1 MKKKIICMAMILV
14 MAMLA
19 LSGCK
24 IRNYDSNVVDI
35 NNGEDGIKLGYVN
48 FVFKYTQAGY
58 DINYGS
64 SYGTRLWTDDMTG
77 TGQPFS
83 EEVKN
88 NVVETL
94 EKQYII
100 KKHADEM
107 GVTITEDDKT
117 KINEATSKFLSENTS
132 STLNAMGADEDVV
145 RQMLTDMTY
154 VSKIEKALE
163 ARGKAEGAINDTTD
177 ATTYVNNVVAS
188 WEAGYEFN
196 VDDKLLSQ
204 ITVDDM
210 FATSSSSNSTSKAST
225 TTTSNSNQGK

>member
-1 MKKKIICMAMILV
+1 MKKKILCIGMILV
-14 MAMLA
+14 MAMVA
-19 LSGCK
+19 LTGCK
-24 IRNYDSNVVDI
+24 IKNYDSNVVDI

-64 SYGTRLWTDDMTG
+64 TYGTKLWTDDMTG

-100 KKHADEM
+100 KKHADEL
-107 GVTITEDDKT
+107 GVKITEDDKT
-117 KINEATSKFLSENTS
+117 KIDDATKKFLSENTS
-132 STLNAMGADEDVV
+132 STLNAMGADEDAV

-154 VSKIEKALE
+154 VSKVEKALE
-163 ARGKAEGAINDTTD
+163 ARGKAEGAINDTTN
-177 ATTYVNNVVAS
+177 ANTYVNNVVAT
-188 WEAGYEFN
+188 WENGYDFK

-204 ITVDDM
+204 ITVEDM
-210 FATSSSSNSTSKAST
+210 FATSASASAASAATTTNST
-225 TTTSNSNQGK
+225 QGK

>member
-1 MKKKIICMAMILV
+1 MKKKILCIGMILV
-14 MAMLA
+14 MAMVA
-19 LSGCK
+19 LTGCK
-24 IRNYDSNVVDI
+24 IKNYDSNVVDI

-64 SYGTRLWTDDMTG
+64 TYGTKLWTDDMTG

-100 KKHADEM
+100 KKHADEL
-107 GVTITEDDKT
+107 GVKITEDDKT
-117 KINEATSKFLSENTS
+117 KIDEATKKFLSENTS

-154 VSKIEKALE
+154 VSKVEKALE
-163 ARGKAEGAINDTTD
+163 ARGKAEGAINDTTN
-177 ATTYVNNVVAS
+177 ANTYVNNVVAT
-188 WEAGYEFN
+188 WENGYDFK

-204 ITVDDM
+204 ITVEDM
-210 FATSSSSNSTSKAST
+210 FATSASASAASAATTTNST
-225 TTTSNSNQGK
+225 QGK

>member
-1 MKKKIICMAMILV
+1 MKKKILCVGIILV
-14 MAMLA
+14 MAMVA
-19 LSGCK
+19 LTGCK
-24 IRNYDSNVVDI
+24 IKNYDSNVVDI

-64 SYGTRLWTDDMTG
+64 TYGTKLWTDDMTG

-100 KKHADEM
+100 KKHADEL
-107 GVTITEDDKT
+107 GVKITEDDKT
-117 KINEATSKFLSENTS
+117 KIDEAAKKFLSENTS

-154 VSKIEKALE
+154 VSKVEKALE
-163 ARGKAEGAINDTTD
+163 ARGKAEGAINDTTN
-177 ATTYVNNVVAS
+177 ANTYINNVVAT
-188 WEAGYEFN
+188 WENGYDFK
-196 VDDKLLSQ
+196 VDDKLLAQ
-204 ITVDDM
+204 ITVEDM
-210 FATSSSSNSTSKAST
+210 FATSASASAASAATTTNST
-225 TTTSNSNQGK
+225 QGK

>member
-1 MKKKIICMAMILV
+1 MKKKIICVGIILV
-14 MAMLA
+14 MAMVA
-19 LSGCK
+19 LTGCK
-24 IRNYDSNVVDI
+24 IKNYDSNVVDI

-64 SYGTRLWTDDMTG
+64 TYGTKLWTDDMTG

-100 KKHADEM
+100 KKHADEL
-107 GVTITEDDKT
+107 GVKITEDDKT
-117 KINEATSKFLSENTS
+117 KIDEATKKFLSENTS

-154 VSKIEKALE
+154 VSKVEKALE
-163 ARGKAEGAINDTTD
+163 ARGKAEGAINDTTN
-177 ATTYVNNVVAS
+177 ANTYINNVVAT
-188 WEAGYEFN
+188 WENGYDFK
-196 VDDKLLSQ
+196 VDDKLLAQ
-204 ITVDDM
+204 ITVEDM
-210 FATSSSSNSTSKAST
+210 FATSASASAASAATTTNST
-225 TTTSNSNQGK
+225 QGK

>member
-1 MKKKIICMAMILV
+1 MILV
-14 MAMLA
+14 MAMVA
-19 LSGCK
+19 LTGCK
-24 IRNYDSNVVDI
+24 IKNYDSNVVDI

-64 SYGTRLWTDDMTG
+64 TYGTKLWTDDMTG

-100 KKHADEM
+100 KKHADEL
-107 GVTITEDDKT
+107 GVKITEDDKT
-117 KINEATSKFLSENTS
+117 KIDEATKKFLSENTS

-154 VSKIEKALE
+154 VSKVEKALE
-163 ARGKAEGAINDTTD
+163 ARGKAEGAINDTTN
-177 ATTYVNNVVAS
+177 ANTYINNVVAT
-188 WEAGYEFN
+188 WENGYDFK
-196 VDDKLLSQ
+196 VDDKLLAQ
-204 ITVDDM
+204 ITVEDM
-210 FATSSSSNSTSKAST
+210 FATSASASAASAATTTNST
-225 TTTSNSNQGK
+225 QGK

>member
-1 MKKKIICMAMILV
+1 MKKKILCIGMILV
-14 MAMLA
+14 MAMVA
-19 LSGCK
+19 LTGCK
-24 IRNYDSNVVDI
+24 IKNYDSNVVDI

-64 SYGTRLWTDDMTG
+64 TYGTKLWTDDMTG

-100 KKHADEM
+100 KKHADEL
-107 GVTITEDDKT
+107 GVKITEDDKT
-117 KINEATSKFLSENTS
+117 KIDEATKKFLSENTS

-154 VSKIEKALE
+154 VSKVEKALE
-163 ARGKAEGAINDTTD
+163 ARGKAEGAINDTTN
-177 ATTYVNNVVAS
+177 ANTYVNNVVAT
-188 WEAGYEFN
+188 WENGYDFK

-204 ITVDDM
+204 ITVEDM
-210 FATSSSSNSTSKAST
+210 FATSASASAASAT
-225 TTTSNSNQGK
+225 TTTNSTQGK

>member
-1 MKKKIICMAMILV
+1 MKKKILCIGMILV
-14 MAMLA
+14 MAMVA
-19 LSGCK
+19 LTGCK
-24 IRNYDSNVVDI
+24 IKNYDSNVVDI

-64 SYGTRLWTDDMTG
+64 TYGTKLWTDDMTG

-100 KKHADEM
+100 KKHADEL
-107 GVTITEDDKT
+107 GVKITEDDKT
-117 KINEATSKFLSENTS
+117 KIDDATKKFLSENTS

-154 VSKIEKALE
+154 VSKVEKALE
-163 ARGKAEGAINDTTD
+163 ARGKAEGAINDTTN
-177 ATTYVNNVVAS
+177 ANTYVNNVVAT
-188 WEAGYEFN
+188 WENGYDFK

-204 ITVDDM
+204 ITVEDM
-210 FATSSSSNSTSKAST
+210 FATSASASAASAATTTNST
-225 TTTSNSNQGK
+225 QGK

>member
-1 MKKKIICMAMILV
+1 MKKKILCVGMILV
-14 MAMLA
+14 MAMVA
-19 LSGCK
+19 LTGCK
-24 IRNYDSNVVDI
+24 IKNYDSNVVDI

-64 SYGTRLWTDDMTG
+64 TYGTKLWTDDMTG

-100 KKHADEM
+100 KKHADEL
-107 GVTITEDDKT
+107 GVKITEDDKT
-117 KINEATSKFLSENTS
+117 KIDEATKKFLSENTS

-154 VSKIEKALE
+154 VSKVEKALE
-163 ARGKAEGAINDTTD
+163 ARGKAEGAINDTTN
-177 ATTYVNNVVAS
+177 ANTYINNVVAT
-188 WEAGYEFN
+188 WENGYDFK
-196 VDDKLLSQ
+196 VDDKLLAQ
-204 ITVDDM
+204 ITVEDM
-210 FATSSSSNSTSKAST
+210 FATSASASAASAATTTNST
-225 TTTSNSNQGK
+225 QGK

>member
-1 MKKKIICMAMILV
+1 MILV
-14 MAMLA
+14 MAMVA
-19 LSGCK
+19 LTGCK
-24 IRNYDSNVVDI
+24 IKNYDSNVVDI

-64 SYGTRLWTDDMTG
+64 TYGTKLWTDDMTG

-100 KKHADEM
+100 KKHADEL
-107 GVTITEDDKT
+107 GVKITEDDKT
-117 KINEATSKFLSENTS
+117 KIDEATKKFLSENTS

-154 VSKIEKALE
+154 VSKVEKALE
-163 ARGKAEGAINDTTD
+163 ARGKAEGAINDTTN
-177 ATTYVNNVVAS
+177 ANTYVNNVVAT
-188 WEAGYEFN
+188 WENGYDFK

-204 ITVDDM
+204 ITVEDM
-210 FATSSSSNSTSKAST
+210 FATSASASAASAT
-225 TTTSNSNQGK
+225 TTTNSTQGK

>member
-1 MKKKIICMAMILV
+1 MKKKIICVGIILV
-14 MAMLA
+14 MAMVA
-19 LSGCK
+19 LTGCK
-24 IRNYDSNVVDI
+24 IKNYDSNVVDI

-64 SYGTRLWTDDMTG
+64 TYGTKLWTDDMTG

-100 KKHADEM
+100 KKHADEL

-117 KINEATSKFLSENTS
+117 KIDEATKKFLSENTS

-154 VSKIEKALE
+154 VSKVEKALE
-163 ARGKAEGAINDTTD
+163 ARGKAEGAINDTTN
-177 ATTYVNNVVAS
+177 ANTYINNVVAT
-188 WEAGYEFN
+188 WENGYDFK
-196 VDDKLLSQ
+196 VDDKLLAQ
-204 ITVDDM
+204 ITVEDM
-210 FATSSSSNSTSKAST
+210 FATSASASAASAATTTNST
-225 TTTSNSNQGK
+225 QGK

>member
-1 MKKKIICMAMILV
+1 MILV
-14 MAMLA
+14 MAMVA
-19 LSGCK
+19 LTGCK
-24 IRNYDSNVVDI
+24 IKNYDSNVVDI

-64 SYGTRLWTDDMTG
+64 TYGTKLWTDDMTG

-100 KKHADEM
+100 KKHADEL
-107 GVTITEDDKT
+107 GVKITEDDKT
-117 KINEATSKFLSENTS
+117 KIEEATKKFLSENTS
-132 STLNAMGADEDVV
+132 STLNAMGADEEVV

-154 VSKIEKALE
+154 VSKVEKALE
-163 ARGKAEGAINDTTD
+163 TRGKAEGAINDTTN
-177 ATTYVNNVVAS
+177 ANTYVNNVVAT
-188 WEAGYEFN
+188 WENGYDFK

-204 ITVDDM
+204 ITVEDM
-210 FATSSSSNSTSKAST
+210 FATSASASAASAATTTNST
-225 TTTSNSNQGK
+225 QGK

>member
-1 MKKKIICMAMILV
+1 MKKKILCIGMILV
-14 MAMLA
+14 MAMVA
-19 LSGCK
+19 LTGCK
-24 IRNYDSNVVDI
+24 IKNYDSNVVDI

-64 SYGTRLWTDDMTG
+64 TYGTKLWTDDMTG

-100 KKHADEM
+100 KKHADEL
-107 GVTITEDDKT
+107 GVKITEDDKT
-117 KINEATSKFLSENTS
+117 KIDEATKKFLSENTS

-154 VSKIEKALE
+154 VSKVEKALE
-163 ARGKAEGAINDTTD
+163 TRGKAEGAINDTTN
-177 ATTYVNNVVAS
+177 ANTYVNNVVAT
-188 WEAGYEFN
+188 WENGYDFK

-204 ITVDDM
+204 ITVEDM
-210 FATSSSSNSTSKAST
+210 FATSASASAASAT
-225 TTTSNSNQGK
+225 TTTNSTQGK

>member
-1 MKKKIICMAMILV
+1 MKKKLLCVGMILV
-14 MAMLA
+14 MAMVA
-19 LSGCK
+19 LTGCK
-24 IRNYDSNVVDI
+24 IKNYDSNVVDI

-64 SYGTRLWTDDMTG
+64 TYGTKLWTDDMTG

-100 KKHADEM
+100 KKHADEL

-117 KINEATSKFLSENTS
+117 KIDEATKKFLSENTS

-154 VSKIEKALE
+154 VSKVEKALE
-163 ARGKAEGAINDTTD
+163 ARGKAEGAINDTTN
-177 ATTYVNNVVAS
+177 ANTYINNVVAT
-188 WEAGYEFN
+188 WENGYDFK
-196 VDDKLLSQ
+196 VDDKLLAQ
-204 ITVDDM
+204 ITVEDM
-210 FATSSSSNSTSKAST
+210 FATSASASAASAATTTNST
-225 TTTSNSNQGK
+225 QGK

>member
-1 MKKKIICMAMILV
+1 MILV
-14 MAMLA
+14 MAMVA
-19 LSGCK
+19 LTGCK
-24 IRNYDSNVVDI
+24 IKNYDSNVVDI

-64 SYGTRLWTDDMTG
+64 TYGTKLWTDDMTG

-100 KKHADEM
+100 KKHADEL
-107 GVTITEDDKT
+107 GVKITEDDKT
-117 KINEATSKFLSENTS
+117 KIDEATKKFLSENTS

-154 VSKIEKALE
+154 VSKVEKALE
-163 ARGKAEGAINDTTD
+163 TRGKAEGAINDTTN
-177 ATTYVNNVVAS
+177 ANTYVNNVVAT
-188 WEAGYEFN
+188 WENGYDFK

-204 ITVDDM
+204 ITVEDM
-210 FATSSSSNSTSKAST
+210 FATSASASAASAATTTNST
-225 TTTSNSNQGK
+225 QGK

>member
-1 MKKKIICMAMILV
+1 MKKKILCVGMILV
-14 MAMLA
+14 MAMVA
-19 LSGCK
+19 LTGCK
-24 IRNYDSNVVDI
+24 IKNYDSNVVDI

-64 SYGTRLWTDDMTG
+64 TYGTKLWTDDMTG

-100 KKHADEM
+100 KKHADEL

-117 KINEATSKFLSENTS
+117 KIDEATKKFLSENTS

-154 VSKIEKALE
+154 VSKVEKALE
-163 ARGKAEGAINDTTD
+163 ARGKAEGAINDTTN
-177 ATTYVNNVVAS
+177 ANTYINNVVAT
-188 WEAGYEFN
+188 WENGYDFK
-196 VDDKLLSQ
+196 VDDKLLAQ
-204 ITVDDM
+204 ITVEDM
-210 FATSSSSNSTSKAST
+210 FATSASASAATTTNST
-225 TTTSNSNQGK
+225 QGK

>member
-1 MKKKIICMAMILV
+1 MILV
-14 MAMLA
+14 VAMVA
-19 LSGCK
+19 LTGCK
-24 IRNYDSNVVDI
+24 IKNYDSNVVDI

-64 SYGTRLWTDDMTG
+64 TYGTKLWTDDMTG

-100 KKHADEM
+100 KKHADEL
-107 GVTITEDDKT
+107 GVKITEDDKT
-117 KINEATSKFLSENTS
+117 KIDEATKKFLSENTS

-154 VSKIEKALE
+154 VSKVEKALE
-163 ARGKAEGAINDTTD
+163 TRGKAEGAINDTTN
-177 ATTYVNNVVAS
+177 ANTYINNVVAT
-188 WEAGYEFN
+188 WENGYDFK

-204 ITVDDM
+204 ITVEDM
-210 FATSSSSNSTSKAST
+210 FATSASASAASAATTTNST
-225 TTTSNSNQGK
+225 QGK

>member
-1 MKKKIICMAMILV
+1 MILV
-14 MAMLA
+14 MAMVA
-19 LSGCK
+19 LTGCK
-24 IRNYDSNVVDI
+24 IKNYDSNVVDI

-64 SYGTRLWTDDMTG
+64 TYGTKLWTDDMTG

-100 KKHADEM
+100 KKHADEL
-107 GVTITEDDKT
+107 GVKITEDDKT
-117 KINEATSKFLSENTS
+117 KIDEATKKFLSENTS

-154 VSKIEKALE
+154 VSKVEKALE
-163 ARGKAEGAINDTTD
+163 TRGKAEGAI
-177 ATTYVNNVVAS
+177 
-188 WEAGYEFN
+188 
-196 VDDKLLSQ
+196 K
-204 ITVDDM
+204 
-210 FATSSSSNSTSKAST
+210 
-225 TTTSNSNQGK
+225 

>member
-1 MKKKIICMAMILV
+1 MKKKLLCVGIILV
-14 MAMLA
+14 MAMVA
-19 LSGCK
+19 LTGCK
-24 IRNYDSNVVDI
+24 IKNYDSNVVDI

-64 SYGTRLWTDDMTG
+64 TYGTKLWTDDMTG

-100 KKHADEM
+100 KKHADEL
-107 GVTITEDDKT
+107 GVKITEDDKT
-117 KINEATSKFLSENTS
+117 KIDEATKKFLSENTS

-154 VSKIEKALE
+154 VSKVEKALE
-163 ARGKAEGAINDTTD
+163 ARGKAEGAINDTTN
-177 ATTYVNNVVAS
+177 ANTYINNVVAT
-188 WEAGYEFN
+188 WESGYDFK
-196 VDDKLLSQ
+196 VDDKLLAQ
-204 ITVDDM
+204 ITVEDM
-210 FATSSSSNSTSKAST
+210 FATSASASAASAATTTNST
-225 TTTSNSNQGK
+225 QGK

>member
-1 MKKKIICMAMILV
+1 MKKKIICVGIILV
-14 MAMLA
+14 MAMVA
-19 LSGCK
+19 LTGCK
-24 IRNYDSNVVDI
+24 IKNYDSNVVDI

-64 SYGTRLWTDDMTG
+64 TYGTKLWTDDMTG

-100 KKHADEM
+100 KKHADEL
-107 GVTITEDDKT
+107 GDTITEDDKT
-117 KINEATSKFLSENTS
+117 KIDEATKKFLSENTS

-154 VSKIEKALE
+154 VSKVEKALE
-163 ARGKAEGAINDTTD
+163 ARGKAEGAINDTTN
-177 ATTYVNNVVAS
+177 ANTYINNVVAT
-188 WEAGYEFN
+188 WENGYDFK
-196 VDDKLLSQ
+196 VDDKLLAQ
-204 ITVDDM
+204 ITVEDM
-210 FATSSSSNSTSKAST
+210 FATSASASAASAATTTNST
-225 TTTSNSNQGK
+225 QGK

>member
-1 MKKKIICMAMILV
+1 MKKKILCIGMILV
-14 MAMLA
+14 MAMVA
-19 LSGCK
+19 LTGCK
-24 IRNYDSNVVDI
+24 IKNYDSNVVDI

-64 SYGTRLWTDDMTG
+64 TYGTKLWTDDMTG

-100 KKHADEM
+100 KKHADEL
-107 GVTITEDDKT
+107 GVKITEDDKT
-117 KINEATSKFLSENTS
+117 KIDEATKKFLSENTS

-154 VSKIEKALE
+154 VSKVEKALE
-163 ARGKAEGAINDTTD
+163 TRGKAEGAINDTTNSN
-177 ATTYVNNVVAS
+177 TYVNNVVAT
-188 WEAGYEFN
+188 WENGYDFK

-204 ITVDDM
+204 ITVEDM
-210 FATSSSSNSTSKAST
+210 FATSASASAASAT
-225 TTTSNSNQGK
+225 TTTNSTQGK

>member
-1 MKKKIICMAMILV
+1 MKKKIICITMILV
-14 MAMLA
+14 MAMIA
-19 LSGCK
+19 LTGCK
-24 IRNYDSNVVDI
+24 IRNYDSVLVNI
-35 NNGEDGIKLGYVN
+35 NNGEDGIKLGYAN

-58 DINYGS
+58 DINYGQT
-64 SYGTRLWTDDMTG
+64 YGTKLWTDDMTG

-107 GVTITEDDKT
+107 NVKITEDDKT
-117 KINEATSKFLSENTS
+117 KIDEATKKFLSDNTS

-154 VSKIEKALE
+154 VSKVEKALE
-163 ARGKAEGAINDTTD
+163 ARGKAEGAINETTN
-177 ATTYVNNVVAS
+177 ATTYVNNAVAA
-188 WEAGYEFN
+188 WESGYEFS

-210 FATSSSSNSTSKAST
+210 FATSASTPNST
-225 TTTSNSNQGK
+225 TTTNSTQGK

>member
-1 MKKKIICMAMILV
+1 MKKKILCVGMILV
-14 MAMLA
+14 MAMVA
-19 LSGCK
+19 LTGCK
-24 IRNYDSNVVDI
+24 IKNYDSNVVDI

-64 SYGTRLWTDDMTG
+64 TYGTKLWTDDMTG

-100 KKHADEM
+100 KKHADEL
-107 GVTITEDDKT
+107 GVKITEDDKT
-117 KINEATSKFLSENTS
+117 KIDEATKKFLSENTS

-154 VSKIEKALE
+154 VSKVEKALE
-163 ARGKAEGAINDTTD
+163 ARGKAEGAINDTTN
-177 ATTYVNNVVAS
+177 ANTYINNVVAT
-188 WEAGYEFN
+188 WENGYDFQ
-196 VDDKLLSQ
+196 VDDKLLAQ
-204 ITVDDM
+204 ITVEDM
-210 FATSSSSNSTSKAST
+210 FATSASASAASAATTTNST
-225 TTTSNSNQGK
+225 QGK

>member
-1 MKKKIICMAMILV
+1 MKKKILCVGMILV
-14 MAMLA
+14 MAMVA
-19 LSGCK
+19 LTGCK
-24 IRNYDSNVVDI
+24 IKNYDSNVVDI

-64 SYGTRLWTDDMTG
+64 TYGTKLWTDDMTG

-100 KKHADEM
+100 KKHADEL
-107 GVTITEDDKT
+107 GVKITEDDKT
-117 KINEATSKFLSENTS
+117 KIDEATKKFLSENTS

-154 VSKIEKALE
+154 VSKVEKALE
-163 ARGKAEGAINDTTD
+163 ARGKAEGAINDTTN
-177 ATTYVNNVVAS
+177 ANTYINNVVAT
-188 WEAGYEFN
+188 WENGYDFK
-196 VDDKLLSQ
+196 VDDKLLAQ
-204 ITVDDM
+204 ITVEDM
-210 FATSSSSNSTSKAST
+210 FSTSASASAASAATTTNST
-225 TTTSNSNQGK
+225 QGK

>member
-1 MKKKIICMAMILV
+1 MILV
-14 MAMLA
+14 MAMVA
-19 LSGCK
+19 LTGCK
-24 IRNYDSNVVDI
+24 IKNYDSNVVDI

-64 SYGTRLWTDDMTG
+64 TYGTKLWTDDMTG

-100 KKHADEM
+100 KKHADEL

-117 KINEATSKFLSENTS
+117 KIDEATKKFLSENTS

-154 VSKIEKALE
+154 VSKVEKALE
-163 ARGKAEGAINDTTD
+163 ARGKAEGAINDTTN
-177 ATTYVNNVVAS
+177 ANTYINNVVAT
-188 WEAGYEFN
+188 WENGYDFK
-196 VDDKLLSQ
+196 VDDKLLAQ
-204 ITVDDM
+204 ITVEDM
-210 FATSSSSNSTSKAST
+210 FATSASASAASAATTTNST
-225 TTTSNSNQGK
+225 QGK

>member
-1 MKKKIICMAMILV
+1 MKKKIICVGMILV
-14 MAMLA
+14 MAMVA
-19 LSGCK
+19 LTGCK
-24 IRNYDSNVVDI
+24 IKNYDSNVVDI

-64 SYGTRLWTDDMTG
+64 TYGTKLWTDDMTG
-77 TGQPFS
+77 TGQSFS
-83 EEVKN
+83 EEVKS

-100 KKHADEM
+100 KKHADEL

-117 KINEATSKFLSENTS
+117 KIDEATKKFLSENTS

-154 VSKIEKALE
+154 VSKVEKALE
-163 ARGKAEGAINDTTD
+163 ARGQAEGAINDTTN
-177 ATTYVNNVVAS
+177 ANTYINNVVAT
-188 WEAGYEFN
+188 WENGYEFE
-196 VDDKLLSQ
+196 VDDKLLAQ
-204 ITVDDM
+204 ITVEDM
-210 FATSSSSNSTSKAST
+210 FATSASASAASAATTTNST
-225 TTTSNSNQGK
+225 QGK

>member
-1 MKKKIICMAMILV
+1 MILV
-14 MAMLA
+14 MAMVA
-19 LSGCK
+19 LTGCK
-24 IRNYDSNVVDI
+24 IKNYDSNVVDI

-64 SYGTRLWTDDMTG
+64 TYGTKLWTDDMTG
-77 TGQPFS
+77 TGQSFS
-83 EEVKN
+83 EEVKS

-100 KKHADEM
+100 KKHADEL

-117 KINEATSKFLSENTS
+117 KIDEATKKFLSENTS

-154 VSKIEKALE
+154 VSKVEKALE
-163 ARGKAEGAINDTTD
+163 ARGQAEGAINDTTN
-177 ATTYVNNVVAS
+177 ANTYINNVVAT
-188 WEAGYEFN
+188 WENGYEFE
-196 VDDKLLSQ
+196 VDDKLLAQ
-204 ITVDDM
+204 ITVEDM
-210 FATSSSSNSTSKAST
+210 FATSASASAASAATTTNST
-225 TTTSNSNQGK
+225 QGK

>member
-1 MKKKIICMAMILV
+1 MILV
-14 MAMLA
+14 MAMVA
-19 LSGCK
+19 LTGCK
-24 IRNYDSNVVDI
+24 IKNYDSNVVDI

-64 SYGTRLWTDDMTG
+64 TYGTKLWTDDMTG

-100 KKHADEM
+100 KKHADEL
-107 GVTITEDDKT
+107 GVKITEDDKT
-117 KINEATSKFLSENTS
+117 KIDDATKKFLSENTS

-154 VSKIEKALE
+154 VSKVEKALE
-163 ARGKAEGAINDTTD
+163 ARGKAEGAINDTTN
-177 ATTYVNNVVAS
+177 ANTYVNNVVAT
-188 WEAGYEFN
+188 WENGYDFK

-204 ITVDDM
+204 ITVEDM
-210 FATSSSSNSTSKAST
+210 FATSASASAASAATTTNST
-225 TTTSNSNQGK
+225 QGK

>member
-1 MKKKIICMAMILV
+1 MKKKIICVGIILV
-14 MAMLA
+14 MAMVA
-19 LSGCK
+19 LTGCK
-24 IRNYDSNVVDI
+24 IKNYDSNVVDI

-64 SYGTRLWTDDMTG
+64 TYGTKLWTDDMTG

-100 KKHADEM
+100 KKHADEL
-107 GVTITEDDKT
+107 GVKITEDDKT
-117 KINEATSKFLSENTS
+117 KIDEATKKFISENTS

-154 VSKIEKALE
+154 VSKVEKALE
-163 ARGKAEGAINDTTD
+163 ARGKAEGAINDTTN
-177 ATTYVNNVVAS
+177 ANTYINNVVAT
-188 WEAGYEFN
+188 WENGYDFK
-196 VDDKLLSQ
+196 VDDKLLAQ
-204 ITVDDM
+204 ITVEDM
-210 FATSSSSNSTSKAST
+210 FATSASASAASAATTTNST
-225 TTTSNSNQGK
+225 QGK

>member
-1 MKKKIICMAMILV
+1 MKKKILCVGMILV
-14 MAMLA
+14 MAMVA
-19 LSGCK
+19 LTGCK
-24 IRNYDSNVVDI
+24 IKNYDSNVVDI

-64 SYGTRLWTDDMTG
+64 TYGTKLWTDDMTG

-100 KKHADEM
+100 KKHADEL

-117 KINEATSKFLSENTS
+117 KIDEATKKFLSENTS

-154 VSKIEKALE
+154 VSKVEKALE
-163 ARGKAEGAINDTTD
+163 ARGKAEGAINDTTN
-177 ATTYVNNVVAS
+177 ANTYINNVVAT
-188 WEAGYEFN
+188 WENGYDFK
-196 VDDKLLSQ
+196 VDDKLLAQ
-204 ITVDDM
+204 ITVEDM
-210 FATSSSSNSTSKAST
+210 FATSASASAASAATTTNST
-225 TTTSNSNQGK
+225 QGK

>member
-1 MKKKIICMAMILV
+1 MKKKILCVGMILV
-14 MAMLA
+14 MAMVA
-19 LSGCK
+19 LTGCK
-24 IRNYDSNVVDI
+24 IKNYDSNVVDI

-64 SYGTRLWTDDMTG
+64 TYGTKLWTDDMTG

-100 KKHADEM
+100 KKHADEL
-107 GVTITEDDKT
+107 GVKITEDDKT
-117 KINEATSKFLSENTS
+117 KIDEATKKFISENTS

-154 VSKIEKALE
+154 VSKVEKALE
-163 ARGKAEGAINDTTD
+163 ARGKAEGAINDTTN
-177 ATTYVNNVVAS
+177 ANTYINNVVAT
-188 WEAGYEFN
+188 WENGYDFK
-196 VDDKLLSQ
+196 VDDKLLAQ
-204 ITVDDM
+204 ITVEDM
-210 FATSSSSNSTSKAST
+210 FATSASASAASAATTTNST
-225 TTTSNSNQGK
+225 QGK

>member
-1 MKKKIICMAMILV
+1 MKKKILCVGIILV
-14 MAMLA
+14 MAMVA
-19 LSGCK
+19 LTGCK
-24 IRNYDSNVVDI
+24 IKNYDSNVVDI
-35 NNGEDGIKLGYVN
+35 NNGEGGIKLGYVN

-64 SYGTRLWTDDMTG
+64 TYGTKLWTDDMTG

-100 KKHADEM
+100 KKHADEL
-107 GVTITEDDKT
+107 GVKITEDDKT
-117 KINEATSKFLSENTS
+117 KIDEATKKFLSENTS

-154 VSKIEKALE
+154 VSKVEKALE
-163 ARGKAEGAINDTTD
+163 ARGKAEGAINDTTN
-177 ATTYVNNVVAS
+177 ANTYINNVVAT
-188 WEAGYEFN
+188 WENGYDFK
-196 VDDKLLSQ
+196 VDDKLLAQ
-204 ITVDDM
+204 ITVEDM
-210 FATSSSSNSTSKAST
+210 FATSASASAASAATTTNST
-225 TTTSNSNQGK
+225 QGK

>member
-1 MKKKIICMAMILV
+1 MKKKILCIGMILV
-14 MAMLA
+14 MAMVA
-19 LSGCK
+19 LTGCK
-24 IRNYDSNVVDI
+24 IKNYDSNVVDI

-64 SYGTRLWTDDMTG
+64 TYGTKLWTDDMTG

-100 KKHADEM
+100 KKHADEL
-107 GVTITEDDKT
+107 GVKITEDDKT
-117 KINEATSKFLSENTS
+117 KIDEATKKLLSENTS

-154 VSKIEKALE
+154 VSKVEKALE
-163 ARGKAEGAINDTTD
+163 TRGKAEGAINDTTN
-177 ATTYVNNVVAS
+177 ANTYVNNVVAT
-188 WEAGYEFN
+188 WENGYDFK

-204 ITVDDM
+204 ITVEDM
-210 FATSSSSNSTSKAST
+210 FATSASASAASAATTTNST
-225 TTTSNSNQGK
+225 QGK

>member
-1 MKKKIICMAMILV
+1 MAMV
-14 MAMLA
+14 A
-19 LSGCK
+19 LTGCK
-24 IRNYDSNVVDI
+24 IKNYDSNVVDI

-64 SYGTRLWTDDMTG
+64 TYGTKLWTDDMTG

-100 KKHADEM
+100 KKHADEL
-107 GVTITEDDKT
+107 GVKITEDDKT
-117 KINEATSKFLSENTS
+117 KIDEATKKFLSENTS
-132 STLNAMGADEDVV
+132 STLNAMGADEEVV

-154 VSKIEKALE
+154 VSKVEKALE
-163 ARGKAEGAINDTTD
+163 ARGKAEGAINDTTN
-177 ATTYVNNVVAS
+177 ANTYINNVVAT
-188 WEAGYEFN
+188 WENGYDFK
-196 VDDKLLSQ
+196 VDDKLLAQ
-204 ITVDDM
+204 ITVEDM
-210 FATSSSSNSTSKAST
+210 FATSASASAASAATTTNST
-225 TTTSNSNQGK
+225 QGK

>member
-1 MKKKIICMAMILV
+1 MILV
-14 MAMLA
+14 MAMVA
-19 LSGCK
+19 LTGCK
-24 IRNYDSNVVDI
+24 IKNYDSNVVDI

-64 SYGTRLWTDDMTG
+64 TYGTKLWTDDMTG

-100 KKHADEM
+100 KKHADEL
-107 GVTITEDDKT
+107 GVKITEDDKT
-117 KINEATSKFLSENTS
+117 KIDEATKKFLSENTS

-154 VSKIEKALE
+154 VSKVEKALE
-163 ARGKAEGAINDTTD
+163 ARGKAEGAINDTTN
-177 ATTYVNNVVAS
+177 ANTYVNNVVAT
-188 WEAGYEFN
+188 WENGYDFK

-204 ITVDDM
+204 ITVEDM
-210 FATSSSSNSTSKAST
+210 FATSASASAASAATTTNST
-225 TTTSNSNQGK
+225 QGK

>member
-1 MKKKIICMAMILV
+1 MKKKIICVGMILV
-14 MAMLA
+14 MAMVA
-19 LSGCK
+19 LTGCK
-24 IRNYDSNVVDI
+24 IKNYDSNVVDI

-64 SYGTRLWTDDMTG
+64 TYGTKLWTDDMTG

-100 KKHADEM
+100 KKHADEL
-107 GVTITEDDKT
+107 GVKITEDDKT
-117 KINEATSKFLSENTS
+117 KIDEATKKFLSENTS

-154 VSKIEKALE
+154 VSKVEKALE
-163 ARGKAEGAINDTTD
+163 ARGKAEGAINDTTN
-177 ATTYVNNVVAS
+177 ANTYINNVVAT
-188 WEAGYEFN
+188 WENGYDFK
-196 VDDKLLSQ
+196 VDDKLLAQ
-204 ITVDDM
+204 ITVEDM
-210 FATSSSSNSTSKAST
+210 FATSASASAASAATTTNST
-225 TTTSNSNQGK
+225 QGK

>member
-1 MKKKIICMAMILV
+1 MKKKIICVGMILV
-14 MAMLA
+14 MAMVA
-19 LSGCK
+19 LTGCK
-24 IRNYDSNVVDI
+24 IKNYDSNVVDI

-64 SYGTRLWTDDMTG
+64 TYGTKLWTDDMTG

-100 KKHADEM
+100 KKHADEL
-107 GVTITEDDKT
+107 GVKITEDDKT
-117 KINEATSKFLSENTS
+117 KIDEATKKFLSENTS

-154 VSKIEKALE
+154 VSKVEKALE
-163 ARGKAEGAINDTTD
+163 ARGKAEGAINDTTNANTYINNAV
-177 ATTYVNNVVAS
+177 AT
-188 WEAGYEFN
+188 WENGYDFK
-196 VDDKLLSQ
+196 VDDKLLAQ
-204 ITVDDM
+204 ITVEDM
-210 FATSSSSNSTSKAST
+210 FATSASASAASAATTTNST
-225 TTTSNSNQGK
+225 QGK

>member
-1 MKKKIICMAMILV
+1 MKKKVICIGMILV
-14 MAMLA
+14 MAMVA
-19 LSGCK
+19 LTGCK
-24 IRNYDSNVVDI
+24 IKNYDSNVVDI

-64 SYGTRLWTDDMTG
+64 TYGTKLWTDDMTG

-100 KKHADEM
+100 KKHADEL
-107 GVTITEDDKT
+107 GVKITEDDKT
-117 KINEATSKFLSENTS
+117 KIDEATKKFLSENTS

-154 VSKIEKALE
+154 VSKVEKALE
-163 ARGKAEGAINDTTD
+163 TRGKAEGAINDTTN
-177 ATTYVNNVVAS
+177 ANTYVNNVVAT
-188 WEAGYEFN
+188 WENGYDFK

-204 ITVDDM
+204 ITVEDM
-210 FATSSSSNSTSKAST
+210 FATSASASAASAATTTNST
-225 TTTSNSNQGK
+225 QGK

>member
-1 MKKKIICMAMILV
+1 MILV
-14 MAMLA
+14 MAMVA
-19 LSGCK
+19 LTGCK
-24 IRNYDSNVVDI
+24 IKNYDSNVVDI
-35 NNGEDGIKLGYVN
+35 NNGEDGIKLGCVN

-64 SYGTRLWTDDMTG
+64 TYGTKLWTDDMTG

-100 KKHADEM
+100 KKHADEL
-107 GVTITEDDKT
+107 GVKITEDDKT
-117 KINEATSKFLSENTS
+117 KIDDATKKFLSENTS

-154 VSKIEKALE
+154 VSKVEKALE
-163 ARGKAEGAINDTTD
+163 ARGKAEGAINDTTN
-177 ATTYVNNVVAS
+177 ANTYVNNVVAT
-188 WEAGYEFN
+188 WENGYDFK

-204 ITVDDM
+204 ITVEDM
-210 FATSSSSNSTSKAST
+210 FATSASASAASAATTTNST
-225 TTTSNSNQGK
+225 QGK

>member
-1 MKKKIICMAMILV
+1 MKKKILCIGMILV
-14 MAMLA
+14 MAMVA
-19 LSGCK
+19 LTGCK
-24 IRNYDSNVVDI
+24 IKNYDSNVVDI

-64 SYGTRLWTDDMTG
+64 TYGTKLWTDDMTG

-100 KKHADEM
+100 KKHADEL
-107 GVTITEDDKT
+107 GVKITEDDKT
-117 KINEATSKFLSENTS
+117 KIDEATKKFLSENTS

-154 VSKIEKALE
+154 VSKVEKALE
-163 ARGKAEGAINDTTD
+163 TRGKAEGAINDTTN
-177 ATTYVNNVVAS
+177 ANTYVNNVVAT
-188 WEAGYEFN
+188 WENGYDFK

-204 ITVDDM
+204 ITVEDM
-210 FATSSSSNSTSKAST
+210 FATSASASAASAATTTNST
-225 TTTSNSNQGK
+225 QGK